1 MLCLETCRTAGKPEW
16 KTADHGSGRL
26 DWWVADHGREMLD
39 WEAADQRKENLKV
52 EIDQGMKSPDLTH
65 PDEQAGPSYGVDPG
79 EEVVGSSYE
88 GSVVDPGE
96 EAAPAGTIL
105 DQERQ
110 GREAFAVE
118 LPKK

>member
-1 MLCLETCRTAGKPEW
+1 MLGLETCRTDGKPEW
-16 KTADHGSGRL
+16 MTADHGRERL
-26 DWWVADHGREMLD
+26 DWWVADRGREMLD

-79 EEVVGSSYE
+79 EEDVGSSYE
-88 GSVVDPGE
+88 GLVVDPGE
-96 EAAPAGTIL
+96 LAAPAGTIL

-118 LPKK
+118 LAKK